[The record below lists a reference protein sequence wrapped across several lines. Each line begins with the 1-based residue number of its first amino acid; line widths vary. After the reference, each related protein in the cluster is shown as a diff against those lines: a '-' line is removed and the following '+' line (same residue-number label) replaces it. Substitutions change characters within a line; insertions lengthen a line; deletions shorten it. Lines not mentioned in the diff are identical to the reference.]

1 MSDRSECLTDFDQWP
16 CGLAVMDA
24 SGQLEKTN
32 AFLRQWLGMDAAEQ
46 GGGVRFVDILSR
58 AGRIYFETHLRPLLL
73 VNGQFSEVSLE
84 LERPDGTRVAVFMNG
99 RATLSKGRM
108 VSAHFSMFRNEQRQ
122 AFEHELVAKRRESE
136 AFKVLV
142 GSSPYAI
149 MSVRMDG
156 TIRAWNPAAEQL
168 FGYSEAEVIG
178 QKFDEILVP
187 PDDRKGL
194 GDDLRR
200 ITSGET
206 VRSETER
213 LHKDGHRVQVER
225 SIAAIHDVTQEYSG
239 FVATYSDI
247 SARKASEAHIQTLL
261 QEVNHRSKNLIAVVQ
276 VIARQ
281 TARMYEGSEFFSSF
295 SKRLASLTSN
305 QDTLL
310 NSRGNHADLET
321 LARSQFAHLVT
332 PEDPRITVS
341 GPAVQMNEATSQA
354 IGMALF
360 ELATNAAKYGGLSK
374 DTGSV
379 TLSWVVAQ
387 GPDPKLEI
395 SWVESGGPPVSAPE
409 RMGFGSQVTGPI
421 LQGITSGETQREFQ
435 PDGFRWFFRAP
446 LAKMTE

>member
-24 SGQLEKTN
+24 SGQLERTN

-73 VNGQFSEVSLE
+73 VNGHFSEVSLE

-149 MSVRMDG
+149 MSVRMDR

-187 PDDRKGL
+187 PGDRKSL
-194 GDDLRR
+194 GEDLQR
-200 ITSGET
+200 IT
-206 VRSETER
+206 
-213 LHKDGHRVQVER
+213 
-225 SIAAIHDVTQEYSG
+225 
-239 FVATYSDI
+239 
-247 SARKASEAHIQTLL
+247 
-261 QEVNHRSKNLIAVVQ
+261 
-276 VIARQ
+276 
-281 TARMYEGSEFFSSF
+281 
-295 SKRLASLTSN
+295 
-305 QDTLL
+305 
-310 NSRGNHADLET
+310 
-321 LARSQFAHLVT
+321 
-332 PEDPRITVS
+332 
-341 GPAVQMNEATSQA
+341 
-354 IGMALF
+354 
-360 ELATNAAKYGGLSK
+360 
-374 DTGSV
+374 
-379 TLSWVVAQ
+379 
-387 GPDPKLEI
+387 
-395 SWVESGGPPVSAPE
+395 
-409 RMGFGSQVTGPI
+409 
-421 LQGITSGETQREFQ
+421 
-435 PDGFRWFFRAP
+435 
-446 LAKMTE
+446 